1 MTLRS
6 GMCMLR
12 RKISANRININ
23 TLNLVMAA
31 LDHTPDV
38 DPFEDE
44 ASNAWTVDGDLKVM
58 NIFEISEIFEMNSKQ
73 AVCRLKR
80 DGEEGDLY
88 FKQGRIINASLGSR
102 GGMDAA
108 YQILAWPSAH
118 FRISRGGEDVPEVIH
133 AGMQN
138 LIIEAMRLLDE
149 GVTVTERIASE
160 LALINELFEGQD
172 VVTLPILEKV
182 RLVFGED
189 TTGP

>member
-1 MTLRS
+1 
-6 GMCMLR
+6 
-12 RKISANRININ
+12 
-23 TLNLVMAA
+23 
-31 LDHTPDV
+31 
-38 DPFEDE
+38 
-44 ASNAWTVDGDLKVM
+44 
-58 NIFEISEIFEMNSKQ
+58 EIFEMNSKQ

-88 FKQGRIINASLGSR
+88 FKRGRIVNASLGSL

-108 YQILAWPSAH
+108 YRILAWPNAH
-118 FRISRGGEDVPEVIH
+118 FSISRGGEEVPEEIH

-172 VVTLPILEKV
+172 VVTLP
-182 RLVFGED
+182 
-189 TTGP
+189 